1 MPWTVIAVRAFI
13 DGIQTSVAEWRLRWA
28 NRCKLGAN
36 CPGDAFPEFLVIWA
50 ILPIVFF
57 SFSKSKLPGYI
68 LPSIPPIA
76 ILTGDYLF
84 RRRKLGLSRWV
95 LVGHAVLCGIM
106 TVAALLVPWFVSHGR
121 EWPPAHALAVAALSA
136 TGAALLILIVVKG
149 FGIAQLRL
157 VTSCVLVVLVLFL
170 YGVGPVFGIPDIGA
184 TKRVIQ
190 LLDRSY
196 SARPLAARIAT
207 LVPAEETVAVFRVRR
222 DVEYGLSFYRNR
234 EVVNYEQNGVPD
246 EQHILVV
253 RVAGRGGVDLHS
265 PAAIQEYLEGRHYES
280 LFSWPEQG
288 LVIYL
293 VGSR

>member
-1 MPWTVIAVRAFI
+1 
-13 DGIQTSVAEWRLRWA
+13 
-28 NRCKLGAN
+28 
-36 CPGDAFPEFLVIWA
+36 
-50 ILPIVFF
+50 
-57 SFSKSKLPGYI
+57 
-68 LPSIPPIA
+68 
-76 ILTGDYLF
+76 
-84 RRRKLGLSRWV
+84 
-95 LVGHAVLCGIM
+95 
-106 TVAALLVPWFVSHGR
+106 
-121 EWPPAHALAVAALSA
+121 
-136 TGAALLILIVVKG
+136 
-149 FGIAQLRL
+149 
-157 VTSCVLVVLVLFL
+157 
-170 YGVGPVFGIPDIGA
+170 VGPIFGIPEVGA

-288 LVIYL
+288 LVVYL